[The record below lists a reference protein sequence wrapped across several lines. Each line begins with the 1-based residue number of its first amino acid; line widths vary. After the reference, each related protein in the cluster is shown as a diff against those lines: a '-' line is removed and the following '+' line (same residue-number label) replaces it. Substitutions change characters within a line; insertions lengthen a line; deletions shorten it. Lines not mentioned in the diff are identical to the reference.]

1 MQDGADRPV
10 ELRARVTTVCS
21 FMKASLHELASIPMD
36 RGCYKERKSVVG
48 GGIKAPAD
56 LPPEGKRAPGRPGRA
71 PMARP
76 VENWCEITVRR
87 RISCAQRLRSAHPRV
102 R

>member
-1 MQDGADRPV
+1 M
-10 ELRARVTTVCS
+10 ARGGCRGRSAAATVCLYLNAS
-21 FMKASLHELASIPMD
+21 FHELASIPDGSD
-36 RGCYKERKSVVG
+36 RCYKERKSIVG

-76 VENWCEITVRR
+76 VENWCEIT
-87 RISCAQRLRSAHPRV
+87 LG
-102 R
+102 